1 MHVRRSI
8 ILADRDILKQNK
20 QKTWIKSSLSI
31 DNKIQVLGTHIHDR
45 NYRFTC
51 VSISGSAGSIFRIE
65 PRFGFPAV
73 ARLNGFGELDMLF
86 LLFLLMT
93 GE

>member
-1 MHVRRSI
+1 M
-8 ILADRDILKQNK
+8 
-20 QKTWIKSSLSI
+20 
-31 DNKIQVLGTHIHDR
+31 
-45 NYRFTC
+45 
-51 VSISGSAGSIFRIE
+51 SGSAGSIFRIE